1 MNLTIEYKTR
11 RYPFGMILL
20 ENDTIYGASP
30 ESVVSSWMTYLTTG
44 TGGDLPFYVTPDP
57 GEAEQSGH
65 RPLIGSAWVMTIDEI
80 GSILIM
86 EK

>member
-1 MNLTIEYKTR
+1 MNLYIENKTR
-11 RYPFGMILL
+11 TPFCLRL
-20 ENDTIYGASP
+20 VEDDAIYNTAP
-30 ESVVSSWMTYLTTG
+30 DAVVQSWLTYLTTG
-44 TGGDLPFYVTPDP
+44 KGGDLPFYVTPDP